1 METTRCL
8 AMIPFFTHGSRRGLI
23 SRKYSM
29 NAHAVNETTNKYV
42 TIFFFI
48 FYYNTLCLLCM
59 GRISLVVINSSIIAE
74 RGSSFGLA
82 VELLEKNVRTIH
94 IINKVQLNVTF

>member
-1 METTRCL
+1 
-8 AMIPFFTHGSRRGLI
+8 
-23 SRKYSM
+23 
-29 NAHAVNETTNKYV
+29 
-42 TIFFFI
+42 
-48 FYYNTLCLLCM
+48 M

>member
-1 METTRCL
+1 
-8 AMIPFFTHGSRRGLI
+8 
-23 SRKYSM
+23 
-29 NAHAVNETTNKYV
+29 
-42 TIFFFI
+42 
-48 FYYNTLCLLCM
+48 M

-82 VELLEKNVRTIH
+82 VELAVELEKNVRTIH